1 MPAFTYIAR
10 TAQGTIDRGVI
21 KASTIDDARE
31 RLRKQGAFVE
41 EIQSEEYVPLLDT
54 LRLFA
59 GWLLGWY
66 GLIYLLGALQLKG
79 ILPEDLPLIQG
90 LFTSGLILRLTFATF
105 LFLLF
110 SSLHRTIHK
119 GAGMGALLT
128 IVGLVLF
135 FLFHIN
141 I

>member
-66 GLIYLLGALQLKG
+66 GLIYLLGALQLKR
-79 ILPEDLPLIQG
+79 ILPEDLPLVQS
-90 LFTSGLILRLTFATF
+90 LFTSGIILRLTFATF
-105 LFLLF
+105 LFLLL
-110 SSLHRTIHK
+110 SSLHRALYK
-119 GAGMGALLT
+119 GAGVGALLT
-128 IVGLVLF
+128 AIGMALF
-135 FLFHIN
+135 FLVHIN